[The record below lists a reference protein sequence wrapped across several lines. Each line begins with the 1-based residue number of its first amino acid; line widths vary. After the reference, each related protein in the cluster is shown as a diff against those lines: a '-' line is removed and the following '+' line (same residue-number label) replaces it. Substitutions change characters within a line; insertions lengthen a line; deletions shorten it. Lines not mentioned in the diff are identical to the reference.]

1 MQILYYVWMNC
12 KSYMAPVSGINDQW
26 IWFGY
31 HWIIF
36 LSQAKKSVEE
46 MVCVERCGSG
56 VALTEF
62 FESQM
67 SVMVIIWASITSI
80 WLLCRVEVWSLT
92 LRVRRHHVLT
102 IVQRLYILHFWAFLA
117 MILFK
122 WGALHGNAL
131 LGSVDWALLSCHQL
145 GRLWSLIVRSSRIK
159 GLRRSVKLIVD
170 VW

>member
-56 VALTEF
+56 VTLTEF
-62 FESQM
+62 FESQI
-67 SVMVIIWASITSI
+67 SVMVIIWTQSLAFGCYVGLKFGAWLFELGEIMF
-80 WLLCRVEVWSLT
+80 WLLSKDWISCISELSWRWYSSNEEPSMAMLYLAVLIGLFWVAINWAGCEVWSSEA
-92 LRVRRHHVLT
+92 R
-102 IVQRLYILHFWAFLA
+102 
-117 MILFK
+117 
-122 WGALHGNAL
+122 
-131 LGSVDWALLSCHQL
+131 
-145 GRLWSLIVRSSRIK
+145 
-159 GLRRSVKLIVD
+159 GLKASGEV
-170 VW
+170 